1 MCVRIA
7 VRKRWKVSRKVWQES
22 TLVYRR
28 ESKMDLIDR
37 LSVCIEWLFRIETAT
52 KQDFVLFLHIVSN

>member
-7 VRKRWKVSRKVWQES
+7 VRKRWKVSRKVWQEG